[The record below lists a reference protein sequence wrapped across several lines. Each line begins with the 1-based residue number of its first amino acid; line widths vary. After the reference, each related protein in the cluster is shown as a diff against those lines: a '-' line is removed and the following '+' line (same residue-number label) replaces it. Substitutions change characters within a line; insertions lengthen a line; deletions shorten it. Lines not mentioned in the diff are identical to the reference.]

1 VTAIMLAEVES
12 AGGLA
17 ELLEDRRKNALV
29 MGPGMGVGEATRD
42 MVLTALGGPARVVL
56 DAGALTSF
64 EDEPEAL
71 FAAIGKRDAAS
82 VVLTPHMGEFK
93 RLFGEI
99 GGAKTDMAVEAAR
112 RSGGVVLLKGSD
124 TVIAHPDGRAVINTT
139 GTPLL
144 ATAGAGDVLAGLIGG
159 LLAQGMDAH
168 EAACAGAYIHG
179 RAAMAYGMRG
189 MSAEDLPGLVPQ
201 VLDDIEPY

>member
-1 VTAIMLAEVES
+1 IMLAEVES

-42 MVLTALGGPARVVL
+42 MVLTALGGPAGVVL
-56 DAGALTSF
+56 DADALTRF
-64 EDEPEAL
+64 EGEPGAL
-71 FAAIGKRDAAS
+71 FAAIGTREAAPA
-82 VVLTPHMGEFK
+82 VLTRPMGGFK
-93 RLFGEI
+93 RLVGGF
-99 GGAKTDMAVEAAR
+99 GGAKTEMAVGAAR

-159 LLAQGMDAH
+159 LLAQGMDTLG
-168 EAACAGAYIHG
+168 AACASAYIHG
-179 RAAMAYGMRG
+179 RAAMAFGKRG
-189 MSAEDLPGLVPQ
+189 MVAEDLPGMVPV
-201 VLDDIEPY
+201 VLDDIALY